1 MSSHLARLTKP
12 FAARRVRMTATVH
25 EGQECM
31 DQIRAQIYKPPM
43 GMEMCMHDRTSTH
56 TERRACGEHSKQKHF
71 LGDPPHPRPPSFE
84 KEKRANFDEPPAQL
98 GIQSKLAQ

>member
-56 TERRACGEHSKQKHF
+56 MPT
-71 LGDPPHPRPPSFE
+71 
-84 KEKRANFDEPPAQL
+84 
-98 GIQSKLAQ
+98 